1 MSTIN
6 LKSGG
11 YKGGNKSTSAPKLTP
26 QPRIY
31 VDEIIPSIKK
41 AYKNN
46 DLKDIDLTFLV
57 ANIQCIKLNIDYS
70 GGIKSSKLTSQ
81 IIEKLKEDYND
92 NKLNYSN
99 LEFLIQNI
107 DIILIEIIQNEV
119 IIPKSGK
126 SKTNLNTLTKGYKK

>member
-1 MSTIN
+1 MSIIN

-11 YKGGNKSTSAPKLTP
+11 YKGGDKSTPSPKLTP
-26 QPRIY
+26 QPKIY
-31 VDEIIPSIKK
+31 INEIIPSIKK

-70 GGIKSSKLTSQ
+70 GGIKSTKLTNQ
-81 IIEKLKEDYND
+81 IIKKIKEDYSD
-92 NKLNYSN
+92 NRLNYSN
-99 LEFLIQNI
+99 LKFLIENI
-107 DIILIEIIQNEV
+107 NNILIKVSQNEV

-126 SKTNLNTLTKGYKK
+126 SESKLTTLIKGYKK